1 MKYLTPRSKIILAL
15 VGAWALVVICRAVP
29 TTPPPAAPQIT
40 MPSVV
45 PTGTT
50 TPRQTRPTATTVPYC
65 DTTAYT
71 AAYGALL
78 DQWRAGANQS
88 ELIAT
93 VNAITS
99 PMGCGRVQ
107 QRLIDRLELATRTG
121 IIATTRGEVLAAQ
134 KEMRAVISGLELLA
148 K

>member
-1 MKYLTPRSKIILAL
+1 MKYLTPRSKLVLVVVGVLAL
-15 VGAWALVVICRAVP
+15 MVIGRNTPKP
-29 TTPPPAAPQIT
+29 TPPAAPQIT
-40 MPSVV
+40 MPSTV
-45 PTGTT
+45 PVETA

-78 DQWRAGANQS
+78 DQWQRGANQS
-88 ELIAT
+88 ELIAA

-99 PMGCGRVQ
+99 PTGCGRVQ

-134 KEMRAVISGLELLA
+134 KEMQAVISGLVQLS

>member
-1 MKYLTPRSKIILAL
+1 MKYFTPRSKLL
-15 VGAWALVVICRAVP
+15 LVVVGFMTLAVISRYTPKP
-29 TTPPPAAPQIT
+29 TPPAAPQIT
-40 MPSVV
+40 MPSMA
-45 PTGTT
+45 PTERPATHVI
-50 TPRQTRPTATTVPYC
+50 RPTATTVPYC

-71 AAYGALL
+71 AAYSALL
-78 DQWRAGANQS
+78 DQWRTGATQS
-88 ELIAT
+88 ELITTA
-93 VNAITS
+93 NAITT
-99 PMGCGRVQ
+99 PTGCGRIQ

>member
-1 MKYLTPRSKIILAL
+1 MKYLTPRSKLVLVVVGVLAL
-15 VGAWALVVICRAVP
+15 IVIGRN
-29 TTPPPAAPQIT
+29 TPKPIPPAAPQIT
-40 MPSVV
+40 MPS
-45 PTGTT
+45 PAPIETA

-99 PMGCGRVQ
+99 PTGCGRVQ
-107 QRLIDRLELATRTG
+107 QRLIDRLELTTRTG
-121 IIATTRGEVLAAQ
+121 IIATTRGDVLAAQ
-134 KEMRAVISGLELLA
+134 KEVQAVISGLVQLS

>member
-1 MKYLTPRSKIILAL
+1 MKYLTPRSKLILSL
-15 VGAWALVVICRAVP
+15 VGAWALVVICRAAP

-40 MPSVV
+40 MPSAV

-50 TPRQTRPTATTVPYC
+50 TPRQTRPTATTIPQC

-71 AAYGALL
+71 AAYSALL
-78 DQWRAGANQS
+78 DQWNAGATQS
-88 ELIAT
+88 DLIAT

-99 PMGCGRVQ
+99 PTGCGRVQ

-134 KEMRAVISGLELLA
+134 KEMRAVISGLELFA

>member
-1 MKYLTPRSKIILAL
+1 
-15 VGAWALVVICRAVP
+15 VVIGRNTPKP
-29 TTPPPAAPQIT
+29 TPPAAPQIT
-40 MPSVV
+40 SAQVA

-50 TPRQTRPTATTVPYC
+50 TPRQTRPTATTVPHC

-71 AAYGALL
+71 AAYTALI
-78 DQWRAGANQS
+78 DQWRTGADQS
-88 ELIAT
+88 ELLTT
-93 VNAITS
+93 VNAITT
-99 PMGCGRVQ
+99 PTGCGRIQ

-134 KEMRAVISGLELLA
+134 KEMRAVISGLELLE

>member
-1 MKYLTPRSKIILAL
+1 MKYLTPRSKLVLVVVGVLAL
-15 VGAWALVVICRAVP
+15 MVIGRN
-29 TTPPPAAPQIT
+29 TPKPIPPAAPQIT
-40 MPSVV
+40 MPSTV
-45 PTGTT
+45 PVETA
-50 TPRQTRPTATTVPYC
+50 TPRQTRPTATTIPYC

-99 PMGCGRVQ
+99 PTGCGRVQ
-107 QRLIDRLELATRTG
+107 QRLIDRLELTTRTG

-134 KEMRAVISGLELLA
+134 KEMQAVISGLVQLS

>member
-1 MKYLTPRSKIILAL
+1 MKYLTPRSKLVLAL
-15 VGAWALVVICRAVP
+15 VGFMALVVISRNTP
-29 TTPPPAAPQIT
+29 KPPPPAAPQIT
-40 MPSVV
+40 MPLVV
-45 PTGTT
+45 PPETT
-50 TPRQTRPTATTVPYC
+50 TPRQTRPTATAVPYC

-71 AAYGALL
+71 AAYNGLL

-88 ELIAT
+88 DLLT
-93 VNAITS
+93 MVNAITS
-99 PMGCGRVQ
+99 PTGCGRVQ

-134 KEMRAVISGLELLA
+134 KEMQAIISGLELLA

>member
-1 MKYLTPRSKIILAL
+1 MKYLTPRSKLVLVVVGVLAL
-15 VGAWALVVICRAVP
+15 MVIGRN
-29 TTPPPAAPQIT
+29 TPKPIPPAAPQIT
-40 MPSVV
+40 MPS
-45 PTGTT
+45 PAPIETA
-50 TPRQTRPTATTVPYC
+50 TPRQTRPTATTVPQC

-78 DQWRAGANQS
+78 DQWRTGANQS

-99 PMGCGRVQ
+99 PTGCGRVQ

-134 KEMRAVISGLELLA
+134 KEMRAVISGLAQLS